1 MDIELRKLYNDL
13 LDTLNKSNACI
24 EGKRITLEMLA
35 KVCELQ
41 ANIEISKQLQTITEK
56 GELDNGTELD

>member
-13 LDTLNKSNACI
+13 LTTLNQSNACL
-24 EGKRITLEMLA
+24 EGKRITLLLLSKE
-35 KVCELQ
+35 CELQ
-41 ANIEISKQLQTITEK
+41 ANSKISQDLQTITEK